1 MSRLGRAAYEAYS
14 RASDHHSLVTNDPLP
29 LWPELPEP
37 IRLAWDAA
45 ATAVVAEAQIPL
57 NP

>member
-14 RASDHHSLVTNDPLP
+14 RASDHRSLITGDPLP

-37 IRLAWDAA
+37 VRLAWDAA
-45 ATAVVAEAQIPL
+45 ASGVINEAQ
-57 NP
+57 NPD